1 MTERDAAGRAEIDQ
15 LMKTIPPMDATVAA
29 ELLREA
35 KEVFDELGVVFFLR
49 QGTCLGAVRDGAF
62 IPWDD
67 DIDLGSIYGMHGLT
81 KRSVASVADAF
92 RARGFHV
99 EAATSSGE
107 AWLGIM
113 KRHIRIDW
121 FCYRVRKGR
130 IVHFPNVSIP
140 VEVFAR
146 LQEVDFV
153 GERFLVPSP
162 PEEYLRC
169 KYGPNWAT
177 PKRIGY
183 EKDVVD
189 NLPAEQPAWPRRL
202 QRFLAARLAGRTAVL
217 QVFGEHGEPV
227 ADGEVAIAGLGRSR
241 TDENGCARCY
251 VPREDVYALVVRAGG
266 REEVLYEEQLAPGR
280 KYVYRP
286 DADRPAGRIF
296 VLTEER

>member
-1 MTERDAAGRAEIDQ
+1 MSEYDAGKAEIDQ
-15 LMKTIPPMDATVAA
+15 LMRTIPPMDTTVGAA
-29 ELLREA
+29 LLREA

-49 QGTCLGAVRDGAF
+49 QGTCLAAVRDGAF

-81 KRSVASVADAF
+81 KRSVASVAEAF

-99 EAATSSGE
+99 EEAPSGGE
-107 AWLGIM
+107 TYLGIM
-113 KRHIRIDW
+113 KHHIRIDW
-121 FCYRVRKGR
+121 FCYRVRKGH
-130 IVHFPNVSIP
+130 IFHFPNVSIP
-140 VEVFAR
+140 VELFAR
-146 LQEVDFV
+146 LQEIEFA

-189 NLPAEQPAWPRRL
+189 NLPAERLAWPRRL
-202 QRFLAARLAGRTAVL
+202 RRFLEARLAGRTAVL
-217 QVFGEHGEPV
+217 QVLGEHGKPI
-227 ADGEVAIAGLGRSR
+227 ADAEVAVAGLGRSR
-241 TDENGCARCY
+241 TNGNGYARCY
-251 VPREDVYALVVRAGG
+251 VPREDMYALVVRAEG
-266 REEVLYEEQLAPGR
+266 REEVLYEEKLAPGR
-280 KYVYRP
+280 RYVYRP
-286 DADRPAGRIF
+286 DAERPAGRIF

>member
-1 MTERDAAGRAEIDQ
+1 MMERDAAGEAEIDQ

-29 ELLREA
+29 GLLREA

-67 DIDLGSIYGMHGLT
+67 DLDLGSIYGMHGLT

-99 EAATSSGE
+99 KEATSGGE
-107 AWLGIM
+107 SWLGIM

-121 FCYRVRKGR
+121 ICYRVRKGR

-140 VEVFAR
+140 VELFAR

-169 KYGPNWAT
+169 KYGPYWAT

-202 QRFLAARLAGRTAVL
+202 RRFLEARLAGRTAVL
-217 QVFGEHGEPV
+217 RVLGEHGEPI
-227 ADGEVAIAGLGRSR
+227 ADGEVAVAGLSRSR
-241 TDENGCARCY
+241 TDGNGDARCY

-280 KYVYRP
+280 RYVYRP